1 MWPCQRW
8 AFRPDPEVRVNCRPY
23 LTYLATT
30 MSEAMSARP
39 EISAVMPCLDEA
51 RTIEACIRKAQAC
64 FRSLGLDGEVV
75 VADNGSC
82 DGSQELARS
91 LGARVVDVRRRGYGS
106 ALMGGVE
113 AARGQII
120 VMADADDSYDWSTMG
135 AFIYKIRSGF
145 DLVMGNRFQGGIKP
159 GAMTPLHRY
168 VGNPILSLVASIA
181 FHAPI
186 GDFHCGM
193 RAFTAEAYQRMQMRT
208 PGMEFATEM
217 VANAVHAGLRIGEVP
232 VILHPDGRNR
242 PPHLQTFRDG
252 WRHVRFIATYAPDHL
267 FLVPALAMLLVGVV
281 LVGLLAAGPVTIGS
295 FYFGIHWLAIGSM
308 LTLCGLSLLVFGT
321 LAKLLIR
328 RTHPTMQ
335 SRLVSWTLERF
346 RVEHGLLLGLAM
358 IAAGIVVQL
367 VVLTRFVAAGGGSSE
382 GTVHPTIAAATL
394 IVAGVQLCFS
404 SFVMWLMAEETHRSD
419 V

>member
-64 FRSLGLDGEVV
+64 FRNLGLDGEVV

-168 VGNPILSLVASIA
+168 VGNPCL
-181 FHAPI
+181 
-186 GDFHCGM
+186 
-193 RAFTAEAYQRMQMRT
+193 
-208 PGMEFATEM
+208 
-217 VANAVHAGLRIGEVP
+217 
-232 VILHPDGRNR
+232 
-242 PPHLQTFRDG
+242 
-252 WRHVRFIATYAPDHL
+252 
-267 FLVPALAMLLVGVV
+267 
-281 LVGLLAAGPVTIGS
+281 
-295 FYFGIHWLAIGSM
+295 
-308 LTLCGLSLLVFGT
+308 
-321 LAKLLIR
+321 
-328 RTHPTMQ
+328 
-335 SRLVSWTLERF
+335 
-346 RVEHGLLLGLAM
+346 
-358 IAAGIVVQL
+358 
-367 VVLTRFVAAGGGSSE
+367 
-382 GTVHPTIAAATL
+382 
-394 IVAGVQLCFS
+394 
-404 SFVMWLMAEETHRSD
+404 
-419 V
+419 